1 MPGLEPKHNGILIVI
16 VVATLLLVAGT
27 IALAPISTPM
37 IGVIRVGALLGY
49 LAVFLT
55 SLASNY
61 MRELTRYFG
70 RTFIQL
76 HHAVSIIALASLV
89 THASAAAWRSGT
101 LRTFLPRFDSLQ
113 TFLSLGGRLAIWLF
127 ALTTITALFRRKL
140 QDAWRPIHWLNYVA
154 FLLGTVHAQL
164 IGQSFQHLAVRI
176 VSGAMA
182 LALIGVFVT
191 KRVQRARRVR
201 RARR

>member
-1 MPGLEPKHNGILIVI
+1 MPGLEPKHNNVLIAII
-16 VVATLLLVAGT
+16 VASLVLVAVTVAVDQIG
-27 IALAPISTPM
+27 APIS
-37 IGVIRVGALLGY
+37 GVIRVGALLGY
-49 LAVFLT
+49 LAVFLA

-70 RTFIQL
+70 RTFIKL
-76 HHAVSIIALASLV
+76 HHAVSITALASLA

-113 TFLSLGGRLAIWLF
+113 VFLTLGGRLAIWLF
-127 ALTTITALFRRKL
+127 ALTALTALFRRKL
-140 QDAWRPIHWLNYVA
+140 RNAWRPIHWLNYVA

-164 IGQSFQHLAVRI
+164 IGSSFQHLAVRI

-182 LALIGVFVT
+182 LALIGVFAN
-191 KRVQRARRVR
+191 KRVQRARRR
-201 RARR
+201 RR

>member
-1 MPGLEPKHNGILIVI
+1 MPGLEPKHNEILIALI
-16 VVATLLLVAGT
+16 VVTLALVAVT
-27 IALAPISTPM
+27 IALDQIYTPLN
-37 IGVIRVGALLGY
+37 GVIRAGALLGY

-70 RTFIQL
+70 RTFIKL
-76 HHAVSIIALASLV
+76 HHAASITALASLA
-89 THASAAAWRSGT
+89 THASAAAWRSGS
-101 LRTFLPRFDSLQ
+101 LSTFLPRFDSLQ

-127 ALTTITALFRRKL
+127 ALTALTALFRRKL
-140 QDAWRPIHWLNYVA
+140 RNAWRPLHWLNYVA

-164 IGQSFQHLAVRI
+164 IGTSFQYLVVRL

-182 LALIGVFVT
+182 LALIGVFIN
-191 KRVQRARRVR
+191 KRVQRARR
-201 RARR
+201 ARR